1 MQHYM
6 MASSRGTALELGI
19 GPLLTAT
26 ILMQLLVAG
35 KIIDG
40 VNHSLKEDRIALQ
53 TATKLLAVI
62 LSFAM
67 ALAHVLSGAYGSIA
81 ALGPLTIVLLVVQL
95 FGGCVVGIL
104 LDELLQKGYGIGSG
118 LSLFPA
124 VLISS
129 DLVSK
134 VSKSRRR
141 VLIMIPA
148 ARVPVRRRH
157 SEGRT
162 PSGHPFPPLFAS
174 LKTAGNR

>member
-1 MQHYM
+1 
-6 MASSRGTALELGI
+6 MASARGTAMELGI

-53 TATKLLAVI
+53 TATKLLAMI
-62 LSFAM
+62 LSFIM
-67 ALAHVLSGAYGSIA
+67 ATAHVLSGAYGSLA
-81 ALGPLTIVLLVVQL
+81 ALGSLKIVLLIVQL
-95 FGGCVVGIL
+95 FGGCMVGLI
-104 LDELLQKGYGIGSG
+104 LDELLQKGFGIGSG

-134 VSKSRRR
+134 VNRSDQYPVFKINSLFLRQSSAFREKDSS
-141 VLIMIPA
+141 LPSPLSSTHIPP
-148 ARVPVRRRH
+148 RCTR
-157 SEGRT
+157 
-162 PSGHPFPPLFAS
+162 
-174 LKTAGNR
+174 